1 MTDSDRSL
9 RQPIAIAPT
18 SASAGFRR
26 RTSGGRVWAAFQRD
40 RAAATSLFFLLF
52 VILATLAAPWIS
64 PSDPYDAVNSLR
76 NAPPGTPGFLLGAD
90 SDGRDVLS
98 RLIWGGRIS
107 LTVGV
112 VPSVS
117 AMLISLLLGTVTGY
131 FGGWVDQIVMR
142 VLDVFFAFP
151 LVLLA
156 IAIAGAFEPGLV
168 TEILAI
174 MIVLVPY
181 ISRLVRSSTVSVK
194 ELPFIEAAK
203 AGGATPLDILVRY
216 VLPNILT
223 PVIAYTTT
231 LIGLMI
237 VVGSGLSFLGLGIQ
251 PPAADWGTMVSDGRV
266 ALKTAPHITI
276 FPGIL
281 IGLVSL
287 AFNFLGDGLTAM
299 LDPRARRGQR

>member
-1 MTDSDRSL
+1 VTDTTRSP
-9 RQPIAIAPT
+9 RQPPFAA
-18 SASAGFRR
+18 RR
-26 RTSGGRVWAAFQRD
+26 RNSSRRLWGAFRRD
-40 RAAATSLFFLLF
+40 RAAALSLFFLLF
-52 VILATLAAPWIS
+52 VILATLVAPWIS

-90 SDGRDVLS
+90 SDGRDVLT

-112 VPSVS
+112 VPSVL
-117 AMLISLLLGTVTGY
+117 AMLISLVLGTITGY
-131 FGGWVDQIVMR
+131 FGGWVDQVVMR
-142 VLDVFFAFP
+142 VLDVLFAFP

-156 IAIAGAFEPGLV
+156 IAIAGTLQPGLL

-174 MIVLVPY
+174 MIVLIPY

-299 LDPRARRGQR
+299 LDPRARRG

>member
-1 MTDSDRSL
+1 MTDTARSPH
-9 RQPIAIAPT
+9 QPP
-18 SASAGFRR
+18 SAARR
-26 RTSGGRVWAAFQRD
+26 RQSGGRLWGAFRRD
-40 RAAATSLFFLLF
+40 RAAAASLFFLLF
-52 VILATLAAPWIS
+52 VILATLVAPWIS

-98 RLIWGGRIS
+98 RLIWGGRVS

-112 VPSVS
+112 VPSVL
-117 AMLISLLLGTVTGY
+117 AMLISLVLGTITGY
-131 FGGWVDQIVMR
+131 FGGWIDQVVMR
-142 VLDVFFAFP
+142 VLDVLFAFP

-156 IAIAGAFEPGLV
+156 IAIAGTLQPGLL

-174 MIVLVPY
+174 MIVLIPY

-299 LDPRARRGQR
+299 LDPRARRG

>member
-1 MTDSDRSL
+1 VREAAVTDTARPP
-9 RQPIAIAPT
+9 RQPP
-18 SASAGFRR
+18 SAARR
-26 RTSGGRVWAAFQRD
+26 RNSSGRLWGAFRRD
-40 RAAATSLFFLLF
+40 RAAAVSLFFLLF

-90 SDGRDVLS
+90 SDGRDVLT

-112 VPSVS
+112 VPSVL
-117 AMLISLLLGTVTGY
+117 AMLISLVLGTITGY
-131 FGGWVDQIVMR
+131 FGGWVDQVVMR
-142 VLDVFFAFP
+142 VLDVLFAFP

-156 IAIAGAFEPGLV
+156 IAIAGTLQPGLL

-203 AGGATPLDILVRY
+203 AAGATPLDILVRY

-281 IGLVSL
+281 IALVSL

-299 LDPRARRGQR
+299 LDPRARRV

>member
-9 RQPIAIAPT
+9 HQPISITPAGRQP
-18 SASAGFRR
+18 
-26 RTSGGRVWAAFQRD
+26 RTSGSRLWAAFQRD
-40 RAAATSLFFLLF
+40 GAAAASLFFLLF

-64 PSDPYDAVNSLR
+64 PADPYDAVNSLR

-112 VPSVS
+112 VPSVL

-131 FGGWVDQIVMR
+131 FGGWVDQVVMR
-142 VLDVFFAFP
+142 ILDVLFAFP

-156 IAIAGAFEPGLV
+156 IAIAGAFEPGLL

-174 MIVLVPY
+174 MIVLIPY

-299 LDPRARRGQR
+299 LDPRARRG

>member
-1 MTDSDRSL
+1 MNRDTGPIVSSAHLVSEKSAELSEFEFGLMIASEAFNRWVVRCMTDSDRSL
-9 RQPIAIAPT
+9 RQAIAIAPT
-18 SASAGFRR
+18 AASAGMRR
-26 RTSGGRVWAAFQRD
+26 RTSGGRVWVAFQRD

-117 AMLISLLLGTVTGY
+117 AMLISLLLGTITGY
-131 FGGWVDQIVMR
+131 FGGWVDHIVMR

-174 MIVLVPY
+174 MATGTRRTR
-181 ISRLVRSSTVSVK
+181 SRWH
-194 ELPFIEAAK
+194 
-203 AGGATPLDILVRY
+203 G
-216 VLPNILT
+216 
-223 PVIAYTTT
+223 
-231 LIGLMI
+231 
-237 VVGSGLSFLGLGIQ
+237 
-251 PPAADWGTMVSDGRV
+251 W
-266 ALKTAPHITI
+266 
-276 FPGIL
+276 
-281 IGLVSL
+281 
-287 AFNFLGDGLTAM
+287 
-299 LDPRARRGQR
+299 RARSASRKSPSATRSVR

>member
-1 MTDSDRSL
+1 
-9 RQPIAIAPT
+9 
-18 SASAGFRR
+18 
-26 RTSGGRVWAAFQRD
+26 
-40 RAAATSLFFLLF
+40 
-52 VILATLAAPWIS
+52 
-64 PSDPYDAVNSLR
+64 
-76 NAPPGTPGFLLGAD
+76 
-90 SDGRDVLS
+90 VLS

-117 AMLISLLLGTVTGY
+117 AMLISLLLGTITGY
-131 FGGWVDQIVMR
+131 FGGWVDHIVMR

-174 MIVLVPY
+174 MIVLIPY

-299 LDPRARRGQR
+299 LDPRARRG

>member
-1 MTDSDRSL
+1 VTDTARSP
-9 RQPIAIAPT
+9 RHA
-18 SASAGFRR
+18 ASAARR
-26 RTSGGRVWAAFQRD
+26 RKSSGRLWGAFRRD
-40 RAAATSLFFLLF
+40 RAAAISLFFLLF

-90 SDGRDVLS
+90 SDGRDVLT

-112 VPSVS
+112 VPSVL
-117 AMLISLLLGTVTGY
+117 AMLISLVLGTITGY
-131 FGGWVDQIVMR
+131 FGGWVDQVVMR
-142 VLDVFFAFP
+142 VLDVLFAFP

-156 IAIAGAFEPGLV
+156 IAIAGTLQPGLL

-174 MIVLVPY
+174 MIVLIPY

-299 LDPRARRGQR
+299 LDPRARRG

>member
-1 MTDSDRSL
+1 LD
-9 RQPIAIAPT
+9 APT
-18 SASAGFRR
+18 GGGRLPRR
-26 RTSGGRVWAAFQRD
+26 GSGGRLWTAFQRD
-40 RAAATSLFFLLF
+40 RAATVSLFFLLF
-52 VILATLAAPWIS
+52 VILATVAAPWIS
-64 PSDPYDAVNSLR
+64 PADPYDAVNSLR

-90 SDGRDVLS
+90 SDGRDVLT

-107 LTVGV
+107 LAVGI
-112 VPSVS
+112 VPSVL
-117 AMLISLLLGTVTGY
+117 AMLISLLLGTITGY
-131 FGGWVDQIVMR
+131 FGGWVDHVVMR
-142 VLDVFFAFP
+142 LLDVLFAFP

-174 MIVLVPY
+174 MIVLIPY
-181 ISRLVRSSTVSVK
+181 ISRLVHSSTVSVK
-194 ELPFIEAAK
+194 QLPFIEAAK

-299 LDPRARRGQR
+299 LDPRARRA

>member
-9 RQPIAIAPT
+9 RRPIVIAPT
-18 SASAGFRR
+18 GASTGVRR

-131 FGGWVDQIVMR
+131 FGGWVDHIVMR

-174 MIVLVPY
+174 MIVLIPY

-251 PPAADWGTMVSDGRV
+251 PPAADWV
-266 ALKTAPHITI
+266 TI

-299 LDPRARRGQR
+299 LDPRARRG

>member
-1 MTDSDRSL
+1 VTDTARSPH
-9 RQPIAIAPT
+9 QPP
-18 SASAGFRR
+18 SAARR
-26 RTSGGRVWAAFQRD
+26 RQSGGRLWGAFRRD
-40 RAAATSLFFLLF
+40 RAAAASLFFLLF
-52 VILATLAAPWIS
+52 VILATLVAPWIS

-98 RLIWGGRIS
+98 RLIWGGRVS

-112 VPSVS
+112 VPSVL
-117 AMLISLLLGTVTGY
+117 AMLISLLLGTITGY
-131 FGGWVDQIVMR
+131 FGGWIDQVVMR
-142 VLDVFFAFP
+142 VLDVLFAFP

-156 IAIAGAFEPGLV
+156 IAIAGTLQPGLL

-281 IGLVSL
+281 IALVSL

-299 LDPRARRGQR
+299 LDPRARRG

>member
-18 SASAGFRR
+18 SAPARMRQRKS
-26 RTSGGRVWAAFQRD
+26 SGRVWAAFQRD
-40 RAAATSLFFLLF
+40 RAAAISLFFLLF

-117 AMLISLLLGTVTGY
+117 AMLISLLLGTITGY
-131 FGGWVDQIVMR
+131 FGGWVDHIVMR

-174 MIVLVPY
+174 MIVLIPY

-299 LDPRARRGQR
+299 LDPRARRG

>member
-1 MTDSDRSL
+1 MTDSDRFL
-9 RQPIAIAPT
+9 HPPPVV
-18 SASAGFRR
+18 ASVAMQRRRNGGRLWGSFRR
-26 RTSGGRVWAAFQRD
+26 D
-40 RAAATSLFFLLF
+40 PAATVSLFFLLF

-64 PSDPYDAVNSLR
+64 PADPYDAVNSLR

-90 SDGRDVLS
+90 SDGRDLLS

-112 VPSVS
+112 MPSVL

-131 FGGWVDQIVMR
+131 FGGWVDHVVMR
-142 VLDVFFAFP
+142 VLDVLFAFP

-156 IAIAGAFEPGLV
+156 IAIAGTLQPGLL

-174 MIVLVPY
+174 MIVLIPY

-266 ALKTAPHITI
+266 ALRTAPHITI

-299 LDPRARRGQR
+299 LDPRARRG

>member
-1 MTDSDRSL
+1 MTDSGRSL
-9 RQPIAIAPT
+9 RQPISIAPT
-18 SASAGFRR
+18 SASDGTRR
-26 RTSGGRVWAAFQRD
+26 RESGGRVWAAFQRD

-131 FGGWVDQIVMR
+131 FGGWVDQVVMR

-156 IAIAGAFEPGLV
+156 IAIAGAFEPGLL

-299 LDPRARRGQR
+299 LDPRARRG

>member
-9 RQPIAIAPT
+9 RRPIAIAPT
-18 SASAGFRR
+18 GASTGVRR

-131 FGGWVDQIVMR
+131 FGGWVDHVVMR

-174 MIVLVPY
+174 MIVLIPY

-203 AGGATPLDILVRY
+203 AGGATPFDILVRY

-299 LDPRARRGQR
+299 LDPRARRG

>member
-9 RQPIAIAPT
+9 RQAIAIAPT
-18 SASAGFRR
+18 AASAGMRR
-26 RTSGGRVWAAFQRD
+26 RTSGGRVWVAFQRD

-117 AMLISLLLGTVTGY
+117 AMLISLLLGTITGY
-131 FGGWVDQIVMR
+131 FGGWVDHIVMR

-174 MIVLVPY
+174 MIVLIPY

-299 LDPRARRGQR
+299 LDPRARRG

>member
-1 MTDSDRSL
+1 VREAAAVTDTTRSP
-9 RQPIAIAPT
+9 RQPP
-18 SASAGFRR
+18 SAARR
-26 RTSGGRVWAAFQRD
+26 RKTGGRLWGAFQRD
-40 RAAATSLFFLLF
+40 RAAAASLFFLLF

-90 SDGRDVLS
+90 SDGRDVLT

-112 VPSVS
+112 VPSVL
-117 AMLISLLLGTVTGY
+117 AMLISLVLGTITGY
-131 FGGWVDQIVMR
+131 FGGWVDQVVMR
-142 VLDVFFAFP
+142 VLDVLFAFP

-156 IAIAGAFEPGLV
+156 IAIAGTLQPGLL

-281 IGLVSL
+281 IALVSL

-299 LDPRARRGQR
+299 LDPRARRG

>member
-1 MTDSDRSL
+1 L
-9 RQPIAIAPT
+9 
-18 SASAGFRR
+18 RR
-26 RTSGGRVWAAFQRD
+26 RRSGGRLWNAFRRD
-40 RAAATSLFFLLF
+40 PAATASLVFLLV
-52 VILATLAAPWIS
+52 VILAALVAPWIS
-64 PSDPYDAVNSLR
+64 PSDPYDAVNSAR

-112 VPSVS
+112 VPSVL

-131 FGGWVDQIVMR
+131 FGGWVDHVVMR
-142 VLDVFFAFP
+142 VLDVLFAFP

-156 IAIAGAFEPGLV
+156 IAIAGTLQPGLL

-174 MIVLVPY
+174 MIVLIPY

-266 ALKTAPHITI
+266 ALRTAPHITI

-299 LDPRARRGQR
+299 LDPRARRG

>member
-9 RQPIAIAPT
+9 RQPIPIAPT
-18 SASAGFRR
+18 SVSARMRR
-26 RTSGGRVWAAFQRD
+26 HTSGGRVWAAFQRD
-40 RAAATSLFFLLF
+40 RAATTALFFLLF

-90 SDGRDVLS
+90 SDGRDVRT

-117 AMLISLLLGTVTGY
+117 AMLISLVLGTVTGY

-156 IAIAGAFEPGLV
+156 IAIAGAFEPGLL

-174 MIVLVPY
+174 MIVLIPY

-299 LDPRARRGQR
+299 LDPRARRG

>member
-1 MTDSDRSL
+1 MTDIRRPLDE
-9 RQPIAIAPT
+9 PIGAT
-18 SASAGFRR
+18 RLRR
-26 RTSGGRVWAAFQRD
+26 RGSGGRLWSAFQRD
-40 RAAATSLFFLLF
+40 RAAAVSLFFLLF

-64 PSDPYDAVNSLR
+64 PADPYDAVNSLR

-90 SDGRDVLS
+90 SDGRDLLT

-107 LTVGV
+107 LAVGI
-112 VPSVS
+112 VPSVL

-131 FGGWVDQIVMR
+131 FGGWVDHVVMR
-142 VLDVFFAFP
+142 LLDVLFAFP

-174 MIVLVPY
+174 MIVLIPY
-181 ISRLVRSSTVSVK
+181 ISRLVHSSTVSVK

-299 LDPRARRGQR
+299 LDPRARRA

>member
-1 MTDSDRSL
+1 MTDTARSPH
-9 RQPIAIAPT
+9 QPP
-18 SASAGFRR
+18 SAARR
-26 RTSGGRVWAAFQRD
+26 RQSGGRLWGAFRRD
-40 RAAATSLFFLLF
+40 RAAAASLFFLLF
-52 VILATLAAPWIS
+52 VILATLVAPWIS

-98 RLIWGGRIS
+98 RLIWGGRVS

-112 VPSVS
+112 VPSVL
-117 AMLISLLLGTVTGY
+117 AMLISLLLGTITGY
-131 FGGWVDQIVMR
+131 FGGWIDQVVMR
-142 VLDVFFAFP
+142 VLDVLFAFP

-156 IAIAGAFEPGLV
+156 IAIAGTLQPGLL

-281 IGLVSL
+281 IALVSL

-299 LDPRARRGQR
+299 LDPRARRG

>member
-1 MTDSDRSL
+1 MSDSGLL
-9 RQPIAIAPT
+9 RQIARRRRGGGRLWTA
-18 SASAGFRR
+18 FRR
-26 RTSGGRVWAAFQRD
+26 DTAASV
-40 RAAATSLFFLLF
+40 SLIFLLI
-52 VILATLAAPWIS
+52 VILTALAAPWIS
-64 PSDPYDAVNSLR
+64 PSDPYEAVNSLR

-112 VPSVS
+112 VPSVL

-131 FGGWVDQIVMR
+131 FGGWVDHIVMR
-142 VLDVFFAFP
+142 VLDVLFAFP

-156 IAIAGAFEPGLV
+156 IAIAGTLEPGLL

-174 MIVLVPY
+174 VIVLIPY
-181 ISRLVRSSTVSVK
+181 ISRLVHSSTVSVK

-299 LDPRARRGQR
+299 LNPRRA

>member
-9 RQPIAIAPT
+9 RQPIAIPPT
-18 SASAGFRR
+18 SAPARMRQRKS
-26 RTSGGRVWAAFQRD
+26 SGRVWAAFQRD
-40 RAAATSLFFLLF
+40 RAAAISLFFLLF

-117 AMLISLLLGTVTGY
+117 AMLISLLLGTITGY
-131 FGGWVDQIVMR
+131 FGGWVDHIVMR

-174 MIVLVPY
+174 MIVLIPY

-299 LDPRARRGQR
+299 LDPRARRG

>member
-1 MTDSDRSL
+1 MSDSDRFL
-9 RQPIAIAPT
+9 HPPVAPAVT
-18 SASAGFRR
+18 LRR
-26 RTSGGRVWAAFQRD
+26 RRSGGRLWNAFRRD
-40 RAAATSLFFLLF
+40 PAATASLVFLLV
-52 VILATLAAPWIS
+52 VIVAALVAPWIS
-64 PSDPYDAVNSLR
+64 PADPYDAVNSLR

-90 SDGRDVLS
+90 SDGRDVLT
-98 RLIWGGRIS
+98 RLIWGGRVS
-107 LTVGV
+107 LAVGI
-112 VPSVS
+112 VPSVL

-131 FGGWVDQIVMR
+131 FGGWVDHVVMR
-142 VLDVFFAFP
+142 LLDVLFAFP

-174 MIVLVPY
+174 MIVLIPY
-181 ISRLVRSSTVSVK
+181 ISRLVHSSTVSVK

-299 LDPRARRGQR
+299 LDPRARRA

>member
-1 MTDSDRSL
+1 MSDRDGILS
-9 RQPIAIAPT
+9 QTTVAP
-18 SASAGFRR
+18 APVRRR
-26 RTSGGRVWAAFQRD
+26 RTGGQRWAAFRRD
-40 RAAATSLFFLLF
+40 PAASLSLCFLLL

-64 PSDPYDAVNSLR
+64 PADPDDAVNSLR

-107 LTVGV
+107 LVVGV
-112 VPSVS
+112 TPSLL
-117 AMLISLLLGTVTGY
+117 AMLISLVLGTISGY
-131 FGGWVDQIVMR
+131 FGGWVDQFVMR

-156 IAIAGAFEPGLV
+156 IAIAGALEPGLR

-174 MIVLVPY
+174 MIVLIPY

-203 AGGATPLDILVRY
+203 AGGATSLDILVRY

-266 ALKTAPHITI
+266 ALRTAPHITI

-299 LDPRARRGQR
+299 LDPRARRV